1 MILSLLDFDK
11 RLILGGNVLEYKEHK
26 KMYKVGKNWAVA
38 TLVSA
43 GILMGATTVH
53 ADTTTVS
60 ATDNDVTTT
69 QPVAVT
75 PVETVSAENGASQP
89 GTTEHPGDV
98 AQPGKQI
105 NDQTTQT
112 KDQYGLTPDAAKA
125 VQGAGMDPAKLT
137 QDQVTNLDKIN
148 FKKSGSDK
156 TGTQMTYEQ
165 YRAIANDLINRD
177 HRYSIPFF
185 NAKEIQN
192 MPASHTRDAETNE
205 IADLDIWDSWPVQ
218 DANTGEVVN
227 WNGYQLAVAMMGIPA
242 KNDSH
247 IYLLYNKYGNNNL
260 ADWKNAGPIF
270 GFNQNSLH
278 QQWSGSATKNS
289 DGTIELFYTDVD
301 TSDHGLN
308 NQRIAAA
315 NLTLTVNPDGTVSIN
330 KVNNNHIIFA
340 GDGYHYQ
347 TYAQW
352 RATNKGA
359 DNVAMRDAHVIEV
372 DGQRYLVFEASTGTE
387 NYQGEDQIYNWQ
399 NYGDNAKTNIE
410 NFFGILNNDDMTSRA
425 SWANAALGILRLNND
440 ESNPKLADVYT
451 PLVSAPMVS
460 DEIERPDIVKLNG
473 KYYLFAATRLNRGT
487 GDDLWSKADK
497 TIGDNVVMIGYVS
510 DHLTYGYKP
519 LNGNGVVLTSSVP
532 FNWRTSTYSYYA
544 MPIAG
549 DDSDVLITAYM
560 TNRGYVAGQ
569 GNRSTWAPSFLVKIN
584 NDGTTQVLSKATN
597 QGDWIWDSSSEN
609 DKMLAK
615 SIDEAKLTGEAVPT
629 RVPDLSSGSKK
640 DDPDPVPGYQ
650 PGKGSWAVGPD
661 DVAPELP
668 EFPLPDKPT
677 PTTPDRPEKPTTPD
691 PDNPGK
697 PTSNTPGTPEQP
709 LNPGQPVISGT
720 PGTSDVP
727 SGKPAIQQTNN
738 VKNDPATLPQ
748 TGNESGVVALYV
760 GSLFALLGLAGIQ
773 KRVK

>member
-1 MILSLLDFDK
+1 VILSLLDFDK

-125 VQGAGMDPAKLT
+125 VQDAGMDPAKLT

-165 YRAIANDLINRD
+165 YRGIANDLINRD

-410 NFFGILNNDDMTSRA
+410 NFFGILNNDD
-425 SWANAALGILRLNND
+425 ILNFKN
-440 ESNPKLADVYT
+440 KLA
-451 PLVSAPMVS
+451 
-460 DEIERPDIVKLNG
+460 
-473 KYYLFAATRLNRGT
+473 T
-487 GDDLWSKADK
+487 GLK
-497 TIGDNVVMIGYVS
+497 
-510 DHLTYGYKP
+510 
-519 LNGNGVVLTSSVP
+519 
-532 FNWRTSTYSYYA
+532 
-544 MPIAG
+544 
-549 DDSDVLITAYM
+549 
-560 TNRGYVAGQ
+560 
-569 GNRSTWAPSFLVKIN
+569 
-584 NDGTTQVLSKATN
+584 
-597 QGDWIWDSSSEN
+597 
-609 DKMLAK
+609 
-615 SIDEAKLTGEAVPT
+615 
-629 RVPDLSSGSKK
+629 
-640 DDPDPVPGYQ
+640 
-650 PGKGSWAVGPD
+650 
-661 DVAPELP
+661 
-668 EFPLPDKPT
+668 
-677 PTTPDRPEKPTTPD
+677 
-691 PDNPGK
+691 
-697 PTSNTPGTPEQP
+697 
-709 LNPGQPVISGT
+709 
-720 PGTSDVP
+720 
-727 SGKPAIQQTNN
+727 
-738 VKNDPATLPQ
+738 
-748 TGNESGVVALYV
+748 
-760 GSLFALLGLAGIQ
+760 
-773 KRVK
+773 

>member
-1 MILSLLDFDK
+1 
-11 RLILGGNVLEYKEHK
+11 
-26 KMYKVGKNWAVA
+26 
-38 TLVSA
+38 
-43 GILMGATTVH
+43 
-53 ADTTTVS
+53 
-60 ATDNDVTTT
+60 
-69 QPVAVT
+69 
-75 PVETVSAENGASQP
+75 
-89 GTTEHPGDV
+89 
-98 AQPGKQI
+98 
-105 NDQTTQT
+105 
-112 KDQYGLTPDAAKA
+112 
-125 VQGAGMDPAKLT
+125 
-137 QDQVTNLDKIN
+137 
-148 FKKSGSDK
+148 
-156 TGTQMTYEQ
+156 
-165 YRAIANDLINRD
+165 
-177 HRYSIPFF
+177 
-185 NAKEIQN
+185 
-192 MPASHTRDAETNE
+192 
-205 IADLDIWDSWPVQ
+205 
-218 DANTGEVVN
+218 
-227 WNGYQLAVAMMGIPA
+227 
-242 KNDSH
+242 
-247 IYLLYNKYGNNNL
+247 
-260 ADWKNAGPIF
+260 
-270 GFNQNSLH
+270 
-278 QQWSGSATKNS
+278 
-289 DGTIELFYTDVD
+289 
-301 TSDHGLN
+301 
-308 NQRIAAA
+308 
-315 NLTLTVNPDGTVSIN
+315 
-330 KVNNNHIIFA
+330 
-340 GDGYHYQ
+340 
-347 TYAQW
+347 
-352 RATNKGA
+352 
-359 DNVAMRDAHVIEV
+359 
-372 DGQRYLVFEASTGTE
+372 
-387 NYQGEDQIYNWQ
+387 
-399 NYGDNAKTNIE
+399 
-410 NFFGILNNDDMTSRA
+410 MTSRA

-720 PGTSDVP
+720 PGTSDVT